1 MALSVFLRST
11 LNSCKLRPTLGVA
24 TNFSKI
30 STASFHR
37 FDFLQRGNEKC
48 APLKRFE
55 VVPQLNL
62 IVRQF
67 ADKPETKKASAGH
80 HDHSKIW
87 TYEKILSAGLVMIYP
102 LGIMY
107 PNVLFD
113 IIMAVTS
120 VMHIHWGFEAIVV
133 DYVRPVIFGNLIPKI
148 ALGALYVLSIFILVG
163 LFNLTFNN
171 SGIGNGIRL
180 LWKI

>member
-30 STASFHR
+30 STAFHR
-37 FDFLQRGNEKC
+37 YDFLQTGNEKC

-55 VVPQLNL
+55 VVPPQLSQ

-67 ADKPETKKASAGH
+67 SNKPVTKASKGHH
-80 HDHSKIW
+80 HDHSKMW
-87 TYEKILSAGLVMIYP
+87 TYEKALSAGLVMIYP

-113 IIMAVTS
+113 IIMAVSS
-120 VMHIHWGFEAIVV
+120 VMHMHWGFEAIVV
-133 DYVRPVIFGNLIPKI
+133 DYVRPVMFGNLIPKI
-148 ALGALYVLSIFILVG
+148 TIGLLYVLSIFTLVG